1 MRESKSMTDLLL
13 LLLLLL
19 LLQPALTWKDNPVL
33 TLVYSIITIIKQHE
47 NILKTSYLPS
57 SEKRTKTIYIKKS
70 KKICHVF

>member
-33 TLVYSIITIIKQHE
+33 TLVYIIITIIKQHE
-47 NILKTSYLPS
+47 NILKSSYLLI
-57 SEKRTKTIYIKKS
+57 SEKRTKTIHIKKVR
-70 KKICHVF
+70 KICYVF